1 MIQPEMPIVS
11 CANRPSMRWL
21 FTFVLAALAATAVP
35 AFAQG
40 KTEETSHPHGYVE
53 DWSSHHVVFSNPGTE
68 QDARRRGEYD
78 KWRRIV
84 NDERY
89 MMQQRRRSS
98 PRRWGGWGH
107 NESSINRDWSML
119 IGTATAP
126 SATNSFTSEPATGST
141 LTITAGLG
149 TLELQAG
156 ATAAACALV
165 SGTTYEGTFV
175 RSSTTSTDATN
186 VVNLI
191 NSAGCGNLV
200 GVNATKGA
208 GASFTISA
216 TGPGQEEV
224 GTAASDSIQLT
235 GTTGG
240 TSFGLTTTW
249 TATALTG
256 GTGMNPNA
264 FPAKYNQDYAGEA
277 PSCNDYIVF
286 PTGVAGSSS
295 QATIIGYK
303 NLYKT
308 TCTSNSGPDVAFAY
322 NTGAGTSTLSPVLSS
337 DGKQIAYIQTVSGV
351 ASLVLLKP
359 SLTSGSTVMTLTA
372 QTTAALYN
380 TCTAPCFFAIT
391 LNGSPNDTNS
401 SPFYTYTSTGV
412 VDTLYVGD
420 DSGKVHKFNPV
431 FGGAPAEITT
441 NWPATAT
448 TAVSTNK
455 KLASPVYDSGG
466 SGLVFV
472 TDATG
477 YLNSISAG
485 ATPGTALTSNQME
498 CGTFGFVDA
507 PVVDSSNEF
516 VYVFVGDGCSA
527 GTAPVFSS
535 YVNVFAAG
543 TSINASYGHNNA
555 QFGNQS
561 TNSIGTVQYHAMFDN
576 AFYESAAGAFG
587 NLYACVNGALF
598 QIPMSSL
605 SGTTQVAL
613 ANSAYDTPASTVSD
627 AATCSG
633 VTEYCNH
640 GSSACTVSGTTHK
653 TLLGTDYLFFSLEAN
668 GSTVNSTSCTN
679 GCILN
684 YDITSGATTGNP
696 SDALQVAR
704 GTTSIVIDNSGT
716 ATGESQVYYG
726 SLGSQTC
733 AGNGT
738 VGNGTGSCAVQASQS
753 ALQ

>member
-1 MIQPEMPIVS
+1 
-11 CANRPSMRWL
+11 
-21 FTFVLAALAATAVP
+21 
-35 AFAQG
+35 
-40 KTEETSHPHGYVE
+40 
-53 DWSSHHVVFSNPGTE
+53 
-68 QDARRRGEYD
+68 
-78 KWRRIV
+78 
-84 NDERY
+84 
-89 MMQQRRRSS
+89 
-98 PRRWGGWGH
+98 
-107 NESSINRDWSML
+107 ML
-119 IGTATAP
+119 LGTATAP
-126 SATNSFTSEPATGST
+126 SASNSFTTAPVAGST
-141 LTITAGLG
+141 LTITTGLG
-149 TLELQAG
+149 SLALS
-156 ATAAACALV
+156 AAATGTGTCTTTGTLAYTGSFMR
-165 SGTTYEGTFV
+165 SGTP
-175 RSSTTSTDATN
+175 STDAARLVT
-186 VVNLI
+186 LI
-191 NSAGCGNLV
+191 NTAGCGNLV
-200 GVNATKGA
+200 GVTATNTGTLP
-208 GASFTISA
+208 STTFTITA
-216 TGPGQEEV
+216 AGPGQEEV

-240 TSFGLTTTW
+240 TSFGLTTPW
-249 TATALTG
+249 TNKALAL

-264 FPAKYNQDYAGEA
+264 FPAKYNQDYPGEA
-277 PSCNDYIVF
+277 ASCSDYIVF

-322 NTGAGTSTLSPVLSS
+322 NTGGGTSTLSPVLSG
-337 DGKQIAYIQTVSGV
+337 DGTQIAYIQTIAGV
-351 ASLVLLKP
+351 ASLVLLRP
-359 SLTSGSTVMTLTA
+359 SLTSGSTVTSPTLVSNS
-372 QTTAALYN
+372 LYYN
-380 TCTAPCFFAIT
+380 SGTPCTAPCYTTIT

-412 VDTLYVGD
+412 TDTLYVGD
-420 DSGKVHKFNPV
+420 DSGNVHKFNPV
-431 FGGAPAEITT
+431 FNAAPAELGG
-441 NWPATAT
+441 NWPAPAT

-485 ATPGTALTSNQME
+485 ATPGTALTSKQME

-507 PVVDSSNEF
+507 PIVDSSDEF
-516 VYVFVGDGCSA
+516 VYVFVGDGCSD
-527 GTAPVFSS
+527 GTAPVYSS

-555 QFGNQS
+555 QMGNQS
-561 TNSIGTVQYHAMFDN
+561 TNSIGTVQYHGTFDN

-640 GSSACTVSGTTHK
+640 GSIACTVSGATHK
-653 TLLGTDYLFFSLEAN
+653 TSAGTDYLFFSLEAN
-668 GSTVNSTSCTN
+668 GSATGCTN
-679 GCILN
+679 GCIYN
-684 YDITSGATTGNP
+684 YDITAGNTTGTP
-696 SDALQVAR
+696 SDDLAVAG
-704 GTTSIVIDNSGT
+704 GTTSIVIDNSGS

-726 SLGSQTC
+726 SLSSQTC
-733 AGNGT
+733 VGNGT
-738 VGNGTGSCAVQASQS
+738 VGSGSGSCAVQASQS

>member
-1 MIQPEMPIVS
+1 MIQPEIPIVS
-11 CANRPSMRWL
+11 CANHPSRRWL
-21 FTFVLAALAATAVP
+21 FAFVLVALAAFAVP
-35 AFAQG
+35 VFAQQ
-40 KTEETSHPHGYVE
+40 KSEEPSHTRGYVE
-53 DWSSHHVVFSNPGTE
+53 DWSSHHVGFSNPGAE
-68 QDARRRGEYD
+68 PDVRERD
-78 KWRRIV
+78 KHDRWLRIV

-89 MMQQRRRSS
+89 MMQQRRRSA

-107 NESSINRDWSML
+107 NESSIQRDWSML

-126 SATNSFTSEPATGST
+126 SASGTFASEPNTGST

-156 ATAAACALV
+156 AATAACALV

-175 RSSTTSTDATN
+175 RSFTASTDATN
-186 VVNLI
+186 LAALI
-191 NSAGCGNLV
+191 NTAGCGNLV
-200 GVNATKGA
+200 GVT
-208 GASFTISA
+208 ASHTGSAFTITA

-235 GTTGG
+235 SSTASGTN
-240 TSFGLTTTW
+240 FNLNAALTN
-249 TATALTG
+249 TALTG

-277 PSCNDYIVF
+277 ASCSDYIVF
-286 PTGVAGSSS
+286 PTGVAGASS

-322 NTGAGTSTLSPVLSS
+322 NTGGGASTLSPVLSG

-380 TCTAPCFFAIT
+380 ACTAPCFYAIT

-412 VDTLYVGD
+412 ADTLYVGD

-441 NWPATAT
+441 NWPAAAT
-448 TAVSTNK
+448 TSVSTNK

-485 ATPGTALTSNQME
+485 TTPGTALTSNQME

-507 PVVDSSNEF
+507 PVVDSSNEY
-516 VYVFVGDGCSA
+516 VYVFVGDGCSD
-527 GTAPVFSS
+527 GTAPVYSS

-543 TSINASYGHNNA
+543 TSINGSYGHNNA
-555 QFGNQS
+555 QFGNQA
-561 TNSIGTVQYHAMFDN
+561 TNSIGTVQYHGMFDN

-587 NLYACVNGALF
+587 NLYACVNGELF
-598 QIPMSSL
+598 QIPMSTF

-640 GSSACTVSGTTHK
+640 GSTACTVSGTTHK
-653 TLLGTDYLFFSLEAN
+653 TSAGTDYLFFSLVAN
-668 GSTVNSTSCTN
+668 GSTVGTTNCTN

-696 SDALQVAR
+696 SDALQAAG
-704 GTTSIVIDNSGT
+704 GTTSIVIDNSGS
-716 ATGESQVYYG
+716 ATGESQVYFG
-726 SLGSQTC
+726 SLSSETC

-738 VGNGTGSCAVQASQS
+738 VGSGTGSCAVQGSQS